1 MTSLPTTFHL
11 HNIIKYVLPKK
22 SSSFL
27 FLKSIVLQDLGH
39 IYIYIYIH
47 LYKIRR
53 LFNLVFLRVSFFFFF
68 YFLLLQ
74 GTVTLPINNEDY
86 LGY

>member
-39 IYIYIYIH
+39 IYIYIY

-53 LFNLVFLRVSFFFFF
+53 LFNLVFLRVSFFFL
-68 YFLLLQ
+68 FLFSTFARNSDLA
-74 GTVTLPINNEDY
+74 NK
-86 LGY
+86 